1 MADNAQQWVVAAE
14 YDTAPP
20 ACIAAGMLEAN
31 GIEAHVDYQNMTTIY
46 GAGATWAP
54 VKLLVRAADARKAAG
69 LLNGHRD

>member
-54 VKLLVRAADARKAAG
+54 VKLMVRADRIREAG
-69 LLNGHRD
+69 ELLNDHRD